1 MTVTLVGSTF
11 LTANR
16 DDPAWYH
23 GQTYFSIQYGF
34 GHTQHRCLPFELK
47 KDNEKANNGVK
58 LVVRSQL
65 DRANFLQHC
74 DYNTKRRDL
83 L

>member
-23 GQTYFSIQYGF
+23 GHTYFSIQYGF
-34 GHTQHRCLPFELK
+34 GHT
-47 KDNEKANNGVK
+47 
-58 LVVRSQL
+58 
-65 DRANFLQHC
+65 
-74 DYNTKRRDL
+74 TKVPAF
-83 L
+83 